1 MPRSTK
7 VVILLTR
14 ADGHFCFNGSI
25 MRGGRMGGKLR
36 PLLALDGN
44 DQDAQVAQA
53 AAALTQ
59 DQHLYE
65 LPARRKEFD
74 IEHLEAALEA
84 DADLFVTVDRST
96 IISRYRA
103 VREQFSGD
111 PVTTRS
117 IDFSVTPG
125 EALEQIASSR
135 L

>member
-1 MPRSTK
+1 
-7 VVILLTR
+7 
-14 ADGHFCFNGSI
+14 
-25 MRGGRMGGKLR
+25 MGGKLR

-53 AAALTQ
+53 AATLTQ

-74 IEHLEAALEA
+74 IEHLEVALEA

-103 VREQFSGD
+103 VRELFSGD